1 MTGKGRSSKDQP
13 EAGQSGSA
21 TPPLAGGIFD
31 ALEFTRQA
39 WMNLTAPAGAAPA
52 FDPAELER
60 RLKDMRAVEQWLS
73 MNLNL
78 LRGTIQALET
88 QHATLLT
95 LQALGQ
101 LSPQGAAAGGKNAPA
116 GTPALDP
123 GAFWQQLQD
132 QFQRVAL
139 GALGAGAPAT
149 PQPGKTTSRTKPAK
163 K

>member
-1 MTGKGRSSKDQP
+1 MTGKSRSPKHDP
-13 EAGQSGSA
+13 AAGQTGPA
-21 TPPLAGGIFD
+21 TPPLGGGIFD
-31 ALEFTRQA
+31 ALEMTRQA
-39 WMNLTAPAGAAPA
+39 WLNMAAPAGLAPA

-73 MNLNL
+73 MNLSM

-88 QHATLLT
+88 QHATML
-95 LQALGQ
+95 AMHSLGQ
-101 LSPQGAAAGGKNAPA
+101 SAAQASAPGKDAAA

-123 GAFWQQLQD
+123 AALWQQLQE

-139 GALGAGAPAT
+139 GALGTGAGTPPAAD
-149 PQPGKTTSRTKPAK
+149 KPAGRSKTAK